1 MSQNRDMGHP
11 VLVVLPT
18 KCVIL
23 STPLRFGRD
32 DGFFGAQ
39 VWSEQIQKSKA
50 ATKAAFDSMLG

>member
-1 MSQNRDMGHP
+1 MGHP

-23 STPLRFGRD
+23 STPLRFGWD

-39 VWSEQIQKSKA
+39 VWSEQVQKSKA
-50 ATKAAFDSMLG
+50 ATVAAFDSMLG